1 MLESWLAT
9 VVLSGG
15 SLHPQILRGWT
26 GAITSSGSGEI
37 WGRHLGAPVRA
48 FHQCLRVLSITN
60 VISTLSKDV
69 CASWLNFGCDAGELE
84 CCVRS
89 SHHGHNLHRAFQ
101 SLLSAS
107 SACLTV
113 ANHKQWVDH
122 KKGRNN
128 YMCQSHSADRTFLAT
143 FYPAVPA
150 TVHAAR

>member
-60 VISTLSKDV
+60 VISTLSKNV

-84 CCVRS
+84 CVFAHLITATTYIVLS
-89 SHHGHNLHRAFQ
+89 SLVYLPHQLASQ
-101 SLLSAS
+101 SLITNNE
-107 SACLTV
+107 CVIKNVVIIICVNLTLLIE
-113 ANHKQWVDH
+113 HFS
-122 KKGRNN
+122 RPSIP
-128 YMCQSHSADRTFLAT
+128 QSRLQSMRLD
-143 FYPAVPA
+143 
-150 TVHAAR
+150 